1 MPFITD
7 GTELYERALE
17 RKHQDKSDEEIS
29 ILLARAKANLV
40 YHKYPDEL
48 VVAADTFALLP
59 SGERL
64 HKSSSPEEAVELCLA
79 QSGKT
84 IKSVTG
90 LAMAYKDRVLTN
102 TSVTDITYIDFDR
115 PTIDRLLKGDDAM
128 MRNSGLGF
136 FADAPG
142 FTLVK
147 SFNSSYTGAMGLP
160 MEIVRINL
168 KRFGYSF

>member
-7 GTELYERALE
+7 GTELDERALE

-79 QSGKT
+79 
-84 IKSVTG
+84 
-90 LAMAYKDRVLTN
+90 
-102 TSVTDITYIDFDR
+102 
-115 PTIDRLLKGDDAM
+115 
-128 MRNSGLGF
+128 
-136 FADAPG
+136 
-142 FTLVK
+142 
-147 SFNSSYTGAMGLP
+147 
-160 MEIVRINL
+160 
-168 KRFGYSF
+168 